1 MQQVN
6 QTYLFL
12 GITGALVATILSTQA
27 CLRFRKGPATGI
39 KVVLAVNLLYCFLM
53 SHQGTSIEPEFW
65 TLAAAIWIVYLS
77 FQGDPSKGVSA
88 CKALALQILLYL
100 WGQRADLHSLH
111 ASFWVSALILAL
123 ATVTYMATMA
133 QLIRQSH
140 PVFKHSPY
148 SALAARL
155 GALILCLVA
164 FIFKVAF
171 TAEHTPALISLIP
184 GELQS
189 RLRPLDQVLMAQ
201 AAFAGC
207 FGGLGLV
214 LWQSRSD
221 KTNFAGNG
229 MSNTVTVL
237 FSRHI
242 NAYQQSLAVMLIV
255 LELLGLFL
263 MTMAKISDIPIFLL
277 SKLQV
282 HFLSTAAN

>member
-1 MQQVN
+1 VQQVD

-12 GITGALVATILSTQA
+12 AIMGALVATIPSTQA
-27 CLRFRKGPATGI
+27 CLRFRKGPANGI

-53 SHQGTSIEPEFW
+53 SYRGTSIEPEFW
-65 TLAAAIWIVYLS
+65 TLAAAIWIVYLG
-77 FQGDPSKGVSA
+77 FQDEPSKRVSA

-123 ATVTYMATMA
+123 STVTYMATMA

-140 PVFKHSPY
+140 SAFKHSPY

-155 GALILCLVA
+155 GALILCLIA
-164 FIFKVAF
+164 FIFKLVF
-171 TAEHTPALISLIP
+171 TAEHTPSLISLIP

-201 AAFAGC
+201 STFAGC
-207 FGGLGLV
+207 FGGLALM

-221 KTNFAGNG
+221 KSNLADNG
-229 MSNTVTVL
+229 MSNTITV
-237 FSRHI
+237 
-242 NAYQQSLAVMLIV
+242 
-255 LELLGLFL
+255 
-263 MTMAKISDIPIFLL
+263 
-277 SKLQV
+277 
-282 HFLSTAAN
+282 